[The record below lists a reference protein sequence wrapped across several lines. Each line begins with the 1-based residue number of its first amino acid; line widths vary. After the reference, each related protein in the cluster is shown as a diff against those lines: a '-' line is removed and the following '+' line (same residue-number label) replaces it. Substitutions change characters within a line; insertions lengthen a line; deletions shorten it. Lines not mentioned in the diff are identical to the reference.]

1 MRGRRARAQAIAAK
15 RSPPVVAVAAA
26 LAAPAPP
33 AAAAAAAATGCFILF
48 ANTCAL
54 RRRLCCRINTCGC
67 GQRALAG
74 ALAILALAMA
84 LAMALAI
91 TALGAVAAAVA
102 SQRTHGGA
110 LRATHVALHATAL
123 SLAEHATPHAPLA
136 HDATARVEAHA
147 AACRGTPHAR
157 AQRQAE
163 AFVARGDSAHAH
175 DAADNVRGRCEVE
188 PATAPPREQVGQP
201 ILLLGRLVQRAERLS
216 GADAR

>member
-33 AAAAAAAATGCFILF
+33 AAAAAAAAAAATGCVILF

-74 ALAILALAMA
+74 ALDILA

-110 LRATHVALHATAL
+110 LRAAHVALHATAL

-188 PATAPPREQVGQP
+188 PAAAPPREQVGQP